1 MVIYSL
7 HFIYKNYAFS
17 TIIKSFSPTI
27 VYYLRILL
35 VIFVENHVFGIVF
48 NLIYNKLF

>member
-17 TIIKSFSPTI
+17 TIIKSKSPTI
-27 VYYLRILL
+27 VYYLLNLL
-35 VIFVENHVFGIVF
+35 VIFVDYHVFTSLF